1 MDNEI
6 RFHEIFTLEDPYYD
20 DWLDLYQSA
29 FPINEQMQ
37 VSSHNRILRQKM
49 HGEAGNERLLAVI
62 DADEKLIGMSRYT
75 HEPKCKV
82 VSLWY
87 LAIHNTAR
95 NQGVGSRFYNEIVR
109 RIKEDWPESIA
120 MILEVQNPAITLDP
134 NERAFARRRIEFYW
148 RNGAHLLGGIY
159 YVQSTGWQE
168 PLPMHLMAHSIQG
181 ELAPGEAVS
190 LAKCLFGAALKEIDE
205 PEYLSHLPHA
215 N

>member
-1 MDNEI
+1 MAVDV
-6 RFHEIFTLEDPYYD
+6 RFHEIITLDDPYYD

-29 FPINEQMQ
+29 FPLNEQMR
-37 VSSHNRILRQKM
+37 VSDHNRILRLKM
-49 HGEAGNERLLAVI
+49 KGEAQE
-62 DADEKLIGMSRYT
+62 EKLMAVLDTQGKLIAMSRYT
-75 HEPKCKV
+75 NEPKCNV
-82 VSLWY
+82 VVLWY
-87 LAIHNTAR
+87 LAVTPAAR
-95 NQGVGSRFYNEIVR
+95 SRGVGSRFYNELVQ
-109 RIKEDWPESIA
+109 RIRTDWPESIA

-168 PLPMHLMAHSIQG
+168 PLPMHLMAHPIQG

-215 N
+215 S